1 MLRTFGAEVFRKML
15 VGSRSLLLLLAFVF
29 VCDHTSA
36 QLAYEY
42 REDGTAGVCIRDYDE
57 KGNDI
62 SYVGPINIPEKVVK
76 DGRIYVVT
84 EILPGEC
91 SGEKLRI
98 TSLYIPKTIKKIWGN
113 FLVAEDSGQ
122 GTGTLEELVFD
133 AEDCECVG
141 VPEKLRDGT
150 SAGIWWNG
158 YAPLGC
164 CSNLKSVKIGANVKR
179 IPDAMFMGLEHL
191 ESVVIPESVTH
202 IGYLAFAEC
211 PSLKSITIPR
221 NVTYIGDSAF
231 KNCTGLTSVTFNAE
245 ACTYVGDEKWFEPF
259 EYCKNLTTLT
269 IGENVTMSPDYAFW
283 RMKGKIKEVVI
294 PNSVKTIGCYAFE
307 QTGIESLIL
316 GNSVTTIGKYA
327 FEGCGIKS
335 LSLGNSVTTIEDGA
349 FYDNDISSV
358 SIPNSVR
365 TIGRSAFYYCG
376 IKSLSLGN
384 SVTTIGRGAFMSND
398 ISSVTI
404 PNSVTTISSV
414 AFYNN
419 NFNPKLSVVFN
430 AENCNTV
437 IDKNKY
443 DWDPKIYID
452 PVFDVRVTSL
462 VIGDKVKKIPYYLFA
477 GCDFKE
483 VVIPYSVKEIGDSA
497 FLNCRQ
503 LEYAEIENPMTR
515 IGKHA
520 FGGCTR
526 LKTASIPETAT
537 EIEDG
542 TYYGCEALESVTI
555 PKTAKKI
562 GRVAFFGCSS
572 LSNVAMG
579 DSIETVGD
587 KAFGDCKRLESF
599 TLGEHAKAIGA
610 EAFAGCA
617 AMKSLAVFA
626 AVPPECGDEAFKG
639 VDVSAC
645 TLSVPEASIELYK
658 AAPQWKEFLKV
669 SAIGNIV
676 DDESA
681 ILYDVYN
688 LQGIMVGRNL
698 TEAEITADMPH
709 GVYIL
714 VSPQGRK
721 KLKI

>member
-1 MLRTFGAEVFRKML
+1 MEMLRTFGAEVLQKALM
-15 VGSRSLLLLLAFVF
+15 GSRSLLLLLAFVF
-29 VCDHTSA
+29 VCNHASA
-36 QLAYEY
+36 KLAYEC
-42 REDGTAGVCIRDYDE
+42 REDGTAGVYWEQDFDE
-57 KGNDI
+57 EGNEI
-62 SYVGPINIPEKVVK
+62 NYVGPINIPEKVVE
-76 DGRIYVVT
+76 DGKTYVVT
-84 EILPGEC
+84 EIMGGGFAYLNGVT
-91 SGEKLRI
+91 I
-98 TSLYIPKTIKKIWGN
+98 TSVYIPNTIKTIGENAFANCDGLKTITIGRGVTSISESAFFGCEN
-113 FLVAEDSGQ
+113 
-122 GTGTLEELVFD
+122 LEEVVFNAIDCEYTGPCEKMDAVYVFTGMFD
-133 AEDCECVG
+133 ACDNV
-141 VPEKLRDGT
+141 R
-150 SAGIWWNG
+150 
-158 YAPLGC
+158 
-164 CSNLKSVKIGANVKR
+164 SVKLGEGVKR
-179 IPDAMFMGLEHL
+179 IPNGAFSRLEHI
-191 ESVVIPESVTH
+191 ESVEIPESVTH
-202 IGYLAFAEC
+202 IGIGAFGSC
-211 PSLKSITIPR
+211 TSLTSITIPQ
-221 NVTYIGDSAF
+221 NVTYIGDDAF
-231 KNCTGLTSVTFNAE
+231 KNCDALSSVTFNAE
-245 ACTYVGDEKWFEPF
+245 VCTYMGSYHTEAF
-259 EYCKNLTTLT
+259 EYCKNVKTLT
-269 IGENVTMSPDYAFW
+269 IGENVTIIPDYAFS
-283 RMKGKIKEVVI
+283 GIEGIKTVVI
-294 PNSVKTIGCYAFE
+294 PNSVTIIGEDAFNNC
-307 QTGIESLIL
+307 GLESLTL
-316 GNSVTTIGKYA
+316 GNSITTIG
-327 FEGCGIKS
+327 F
-335 LSLGNSVTTIEDGA
+335 GA
-349 FYDNDISSV
+349 FDN
-358 SIPNSVR
+358 
-365 TIGRSAFYYCG
+365 
-376 IKSLSLGN
+376 
-384 SVTTIGRGAFMSND
+384 SNL
-398 ISSVTI
+398 SSVTI
-404 PNSVTTISSV
+404 PSSVTAIHSC
-414 AFYNN
+414 AFGNGLDDNYKIK
-419 NFNPKLSVVFN
+419 PLSVVFN

-437 IDKNKY
+437 INKWR
-443 DWDPKIYID
+443 DREGPDTTTVHISS
-452 PVFDVRVTSL
+452 VFTSEVSSI

-520 FGGCTR
+520 FGGCAL
-526 LKTASIPETAT
+526 LKTANIPETAT

-562 GRVAFFGCSS
+562 GCVAFFGCSN

-617 AMKSLAVFA
+617 AMKSFAVFA
-626 AVPPECGDEAFKG
+626 AVPPECGDNAFKG
-639 VDVSAC
+639 IDMSAC

-669 SAIGNIV
+669 SAIGDIV

-698 TEAEITADMPH
+698 TETDITADMPR